1 MLKVL
6 DFSAEWCGPCKML
19 SPIIDE
25 LALEYPDVE
34 IQKIDVDTEKNLT
47 IEYKVRSIPTII
59 FIKDD
64 EIMHKHVGS
73 ANKLQIVE
81 LIESLK

>member
-6 DFSAEWCGPCKML
+6 DFSAEWCGPCKKL

-25 LALEYPDVE
+25 LTLEYTDVD
-34 IQKIDVDTEKNLT
+34 IQKIDVDANKDLAV
-47 IEYKVRSIPTII
+47 EYKVRSIPTII

-64 EIMHKHVGS
+64 EILHRHVGMAS
-73 ANKLQIVE
+73 KLQIVE